1 MIEPFGQLTG
11 REAVEAFHI
20 IVLDELAECLEHD
33 LWAVKGGVNLR
44 AFFGSIRFS
53 EDIDL
58 DVIPIKRQ
66 AIKTHLLRILKA
78 QAFLRRLRAIGVQDL
93 LTGEKEIS
101 KDTATTLRLS
111 RQLVVGG
118 APYSTTIEVSF
129 REKTPGHER
138 ELGPVIG
145 RLAQRY
151 VGPGRTVQ
159 APHYVRRAALAQKL
173 DALANRTAVQARDVF
188 DICWLV
194 RTDLSADDRIWIAKD
209 VGADILRRAGERA
222 TEISYGEYSGK
233 VLEYLEL
240 ADAVPF
246 TGEEA
251 WQAQQLQVIALTE
264 DLLSL

>member
-1 MIEPFGQLTG
+1 MNEPLNQLTG

-33 LWAVKGGVNLR
+33 LWSVKGGVNLR
-44 AFFGSIRFS
+44 AFFDSIRFS

-58 DVIPIKRQ
+58 DVVPLKRQ
-66 AIKTHLLRILKA
+66 AIKTHLLRILKS
-78 QAFLRRLRAIGVQDL
+78 QPFLRRLRSIGIQDI

-101 KDTATTLRLS
+101 KDTETTLRLS

-138 ELGPVIG
+138 MLAPVID

-151 VGPGRTVQ
+151 VGSGRAVK

-194 RTDLSADDRIWIAKD
+194 RTDLSTVDRIWIAND

-222 TEISYGEYSGK
+222 TEISYGEYSGQ
-233 VLEYLEL
+233 VLEYLEP
-240 ADAVPF
+240 ADALPF
-246 TGEEA
+246 TGEDA
-251 WQAQQLQVIALTE
+251 WQSLQLQVIALTD
-264 DLLSL
+264 DLLER